1 MSNVE
6 SELDNELEKVQG
18 LSMEK
23 LPIVIKNCF
32 RYDIE
37 EPQEE
42 SVLGAYRKGFKRGV
56 LKSPKV
62 DPEKIHPFTSEQLE
76 ILEGILTHEIEK
88 FGDIY
93 YGTDC
98 DGLVEKLQ
106 VIMNILAD
114 ESEQLENERNELKS
128 SRPPYLH
135 QEQSEVEDFRYV
147 SQMPD
152 GVIPRPSKEELE
164 YREKTSEYFS
174 RICNEKDL

>member
-6 SELDNELEKVQG
+6 SELDSKLKKVEG

-32 RYDIE
+32 GNDIE

-42 SVLGAYRKGFKRGV
+42 TVSGAYRKGFKRGV

-62 DPEKIHPFTSEQLE
+62 NPEKIHPFTAEQLE
-76 ILEGILTHEIEK
+76 ILEGILIHEIEK
-88 FGDIY
+88 FDDIY

-98 DGLVEKLQ
+98 DNLVEKLKL
-106 VIMNILAD
+106 IENILDD
-114 ESEQLENERNELKS
+114 ELEQLEKENNEVKA

-135 QEQSEVEDFRYV
+135 EEVEDFRYAP
-147 SQMPD
+147 QMPD
-152 GVIPRPSKEELE
+152 GVIPRPSQEELE